1 MRRTPVRFLAALLV
15 AALGALTAAN
25 TAQADGSVVLQT
37 FYADSGDQCPMGY
50 TKGNLGWHV
59 GPVPNNVDVVHV
71 NGYLV
76 DRPLPN
82 DPSLVC
88 RDLRWSVATFTA
100 YSSGVVVDKR
110 QVKVD
115 NGRIDFTFDLSA
127 RLRVIGAVVIQV
139 CRFSGSSVTPD
150 YCGKPV
156 EYKRPI
162 TISP

>member
-1 MRRTPVRFLAALLV
+1 VRRTAVRFLAAILV
-15 AALGALTAAN
+15 AALGALTAAS
-25 TAQADGSVVLQT
+25 TAQADGSVVLKA

-50 TKGNLGWHV
+50 TKGTLGWHV
-59 GPVPNNVDVVHV
+59 GPVPGDVDVVHV

-76 DRPLPN
+76 DRPLPA

-88 RDLRWSVATFTA
+88 RDLRWSVASFTA
-100 YSSGVVVDKR
+100 YSNGVVVDKE

-115 NGRIDFTFDLSA
+115 NGRLDFTFDLSA

-139 CRFSGSSVTPD
+139 CRFSPNRVTPD

-156 EYKRPI
+156 EYQRPI